1 MGGRYLR
8 KFDCDDCGTPTERMW
23 QGGRP
28 RVCYPCGHLRWLI
41 ATNAAHDAI
50 EQHKRAM
57 RLELAVQRAVRLEDA
72 PDGLRP
78 ALDAL
83 EAFSEA
89 LRPPRGV

>member
-1 MGGRYLR
+1 MTTRKWQTGRS
-8 KFDCDDCGTPTERMW
+8 KVCFGCGK
-23 QGGRP
+23 
-28 RVCYPCGHLRWLI
+28 LRWLI
-41 ATNAAHDAI
+41 ATNAAHEAI
-50 EQHKRAM
+50 EEHKRAM
-57 RLELAVQRAVRLEDA
+57 RLELAVQRAVRPEDA